1 MKFGTLQ
8 VYPRRGLLQE
18 HGLDLPS
25 SVIGRGEGA
34 NILIDDFSVARRH
47 ARLTVDSGRLLVE
60 DLGSV
65 AGTFVNGE
73 RLEPGDRHLVE
84 PNAELR
90 FGEIEARYLAP
101 PEAEPQRVAIE
112 EPEDAELAETA
123 GLSAVLISPTQPIEA
138 GRAGTAT
145 IVVTNRGHVV
155 DNVRIDIPELP
166 DDWYTVEN
174 PAFPIL
180 PGDHEQVSISIHPP
194 RRHVALSGEY
204 EFRAVVHTQEY
215 GEDAD
220 AEGRFEVLPFD
231 SAEISLAAIRS
242 KRKFRLVAEN
252 HGNAVARYELFGVDD
267 EQVFRYDFETPAVEL
282 QPGER
287 RVVGLSVRR
296 PRKLFGPAQQ
306 APFEIIGKSAD
317 GVEIS
322 TRGQL
327 AIRPPLQKFKMPVM
341 FALVALLLA
350 ATAIGVLILTDGNG
364 TKTASAE
371 DPYAGVHL
379 CEDTNAKADQDKKNA
394 EAATDKPL
402 ESADV
407 AGTIDPGKVVF
418 GQVDSTGAPF
428 FAQNDPRWGG
438 QEYAKSL
445 ELPNGKDWCGTT
457 IEQCGCAMTSV
468 SVMLALYNIVETPD
482 GQPLTPKTLNDWFNG
497 NATKTD
503 RGFVSRGY
511 IYGDVI
517 WTAANELSGDVAKTN
532 PNATTVRFAG
542 TGDGSDEDIRGQLK
556 LGRPVIVEVPGHW
569 IAAVG
574 IDADTDQILINDP
587 FYRDRKTLDVYKG
600 KVRSSVHYEPSKDLS
615 SVVITA
621 PADVRF
627 RVTDKQGRVVNT
639 GDGTIEQPADVINQ
653 IPGASVASRSAW
665 RDPTCIEKAPPAG
678 TGTNQIVLPGSPD
691 DYTIEILGTG
701 GNAGSVAIHSYGKD
715 GSGSVATI
723 EGLEGT
729 KAEVAYDP
737 NADKPVINVSKNGT
751 PEATV
756 TPSNGGGGAGGDNET
771 PTPEPTLPPASPTAT
786 PFVEQR
792 TAMTLPA
799 EPGQTRVEVATNSG
813 FELGDPIRFAPGL
826 PNEEDNVIVGF
837 GSFILAT
844 PLKYAHSPGEPIQ
857 RLPRPP
863 GQGPGLPP
871 GVTPPPDTGPIQ
883 PPDQVT
889 MACSTL
895 YQGSPKLATLICDL
909 QVVGDYTTTR
919 WTLNGQVVS
928 EFSGA
933 PSMIVT
939 FPGDS
944 PANVAATVCNQTLC
958 RSTSHSEP
966 VEFPPNL
973 GPGTQ
978 VGPNANGTGATPT
991 ATPPPA
997 GTVTITCG
1005 TAFDQNVSPAVANIT
1020 CEANFAGDFTSV
1032 SWSAPGG
1039 KPSSASGPSKT
1050 FETQLVNEIGAPTT
1064 VKITATVCNFGTCR
1078 SSEPKTVGVGQT
1090 KTIITTDPANSVPQ
1104 RHSVTFFAVV
1114 TGLNGIVPQGGSV
1127 QFVADDIPIT
1137 PSSALLT
1144 VGSLSIAQG
1153 TIQTGG
1159 SAGLTTVGVHTLQAI
1174 YSGGINAFGSESVVI
1189 DFNVDPPLPDDCDS
1203 VDEDDNGDTDETCD
1217 FRVPRNLGAGT
1228 VASSI
1233 VLSSPGGTQDG
1244 LPNAI
1249 KVGPGA
1255 PVTVSGNVG
1264 RTTYCPGCIR
1274 QVYIGLGRNDT
1285 TSTAAMG
1292 PTCVYSGGT
1301 ALVMNDDGSS
1311 AGPGSP
1317 FAPLVITAP
1326 SAPGVYYVRATT
1338 TLDYFCIGA
1347 AVGPPDRSVGRIVV
1361 QASVTPTLEVYAVDP
1376 DPIPASPWDN
1386 VLTTQVTKAEAGKTL
1401 LLVAKVPPGATGS
1414 VDFVGFQ
1421 DANGNPVARVAPVC
1435 PPDGIVPST
1444 SFKGSACTPG
1454 EARAISPTL
1463 LDNFPSL
1470 SLTAQFRN
1478 DQPLRLMNPAGGFS
1492 PPVQVVD
1499 YPVYQAGS
1507 PSAAYNIK
1515 ALVAATATVVASP
1528 NPGEMGQPFTLTATV
1543 VVTTPPTSGPTP
1555 TSVGGTVQFMQGTN
1569 PIGSPQTIVNADGTV
1584 SLTWTPTVCNG
1595 APPGGT
1601 CDAANQGYP
1610 FDSRDDTNRSLYDD
1624 VHAVF
1629 APGTSDLKSAT
1640 SADIDVDIDPAPSN
1654 TTISNVSVT
1663 APNLGDSFDITATV
1677 TATGFNPV
1685 PGVVTF
1691 KAGTTTFGT
1700 HTLADSDCTV
1710 AGTLHTCTATLTGV
1724 TTGGDNDVIDTAGT
1738 YILTATFGGSAQ
1750 LAPSTSAD
1758 YSLTFSLAPATLTVT
1773 LPNSG
1778 TITVGTAGNI
1788 RAVVSGSPANR
1799 LDDSPARLKF
1809 FNGATQ
1815 LADLAVSNLG
1825 GNLQGADFSVATLDA
1840 GTYSITVQYVG
1851 NAYFTGTT
1859 SSAQTFTINKVS
1871 PAVSMG
1877 SITAVAVGSDL
1888 TVSASVT
1895 CGGSACSGVLATT
1908 GASVSFYKDSVAP
1921 GNLLGT
1927 DSTISAGGSASITVP
1942 TGGTGLLN
1950 AAGTAYSIVANF
1962 SGNTNLNTVTSS
1974 AGTVTLTKRN
1984 ANVAVTSGATA
1995 VKGTDITLNATVSAS
2010 TAPATAVDISCSGC
2024 LQFQVNVGT
2033 TTPNWQNVGSA
2044 VDVAT
2049 DGTASITRATGTGA
2063 PEFPNVQTY
2072 SIRAVYA
2079 GNAGYNTATSSPTN
2093 ASVTEPVPT
2102 VTVTTADV
2110 EFNSS
2115 GNAVAVITPPSG
2127 EDPSCSSCVEFRVG
2141 TSFAAGTFVGSGSV
2155 ALVLTEYRASINF
2168 GTGSTPI
2175 ANAGDYTMW
2184 ARYNGK
2190 SGVLNAATSGTGAN
2204 FTVTPDTVSIV
2215 VSANSSVTV
2224 DNAITL
2230 TATLNPN
2237 TAPGTIAFFADGAAI
2252 TGAGSRT
2259 VTNGVATFSWTPTAV
2274 GTVTISAQYT
2284 STSTNYTSQASS
2296 TNDDVIV
2303 NPHAVTVTVSR
2314 SPSSIALGGGSVT
2327 LTATLSPIAAPG
2339 TIRFFAD
2346 GVDVSGAVTADTS
2359 DGVTTYSWTPTSVG
2373 DGTATITATYVSSD
2387 TKYSSQSNSNSV
2399 NVTIN
2404 AAVTTLTATGDQPG
2418 GAGTP
2423 VTLSASITSGF
2434 LTQSDIDGGT
2444 VTWVIKTAGG
2454 AVAACTRPGSAP
2466 LTASVV
2472 NGTASLT
2479 DVTCPVA
2486 NNYNVTGSY
2495 SGAGNYAGDAD
2506 TTDDDLD
2513 VT

>member
-101 PEAEPQRVAIE
+101 QEAEPQRAAIDVPE
-112 EPEDAELAETA
+112 EDEPGLTA

-138 GRAGTAT
+138 GRAGSAT
-145 IVVTNRGHVV
+145 LVVTNRGHVV
-155 DNVRIDIPELP
+155 DNIRIDIPELP

-174 PAFPIL
+174 PGFPIL
-180 PGDHEQVSISIHPP
+180 PGEHAQVAINIHPP
-194 RRHVALSGEY
+194 RRHAALAGEY
-204 EFRAVVHTQEY
+204 DFHAVVHTQEY
-215 GEDAD
+215 AEDAD

-231 SAEISLAAIRS
+231 SADISLAAIRS
-242 KRKFRLVAEN
+242 KRKFRLIAEN
-252 HGNAVARYELFGVDD
+252 HGNAVARYELTGVDD

-296 PRKLFGPAQQ
+296 PRKLFGPPQQ
-306 APFEIIGKSAD
+306 TPFEIIGKSAE
-317 GVEIS
+317 GIEIT

-327 AIRPPLQKFKMPVM
+327 AIRPPLQKFRMPVM

-350 ATAIGVLILTDGNG
+350 ATAIGVLILTDGSG

-402 ESADV
+402 ESGEV

-418 GQVDSTGAPF
+418 GQVDNTGAPF

-445 ELPNGKDWCGTT
+445 ELPTGKDWCGTT

-715 GSGSVATI
+715 GSGSVSTI

-729 KAEVAYDP
+729 TADVSYDP
-737 NADKPVINVSKNGT
+737 NAEKPIINVSKNGT

-756 TPSNGGGGAGGDNET
+756 TPSNGGGAGGDNET
-771 PTPEPTLPPASPTAT
+771 PTPEPTPPPASPTAT

-826 PNEEDNVIVGF
+826 PNEEDNIIVGF

-871 GVTPPPDTGPIQ
+871 GVTPPPDTGPIE

-944 PANVAATVCNQTLC
+944 PANIAATVCNQTLC

-973 GPGTQ
+973 GGGTQ
-978 VGPNANGTGATPT
+978 VGPNANATGATPT

-1039 KPSSASGPSKT
+1039 KPASASGPDKT
-1050 FETQLVNEIGAPTT
+1050 FQTQLVNEIGAPTT

-1090 KTIITTDPANSVPQ
+1090 KTIITTDPPDSVPQ

-1144 VGSLSIAQG
+1144 VGSLSVAQG

-1159 SAGLTTVGVHTLQAI
+1159 SAGLTTVGTHTLQAI

-1189 DFNVDPPLPDDCDS
+1189 DFAVDQPLPDDCDS

-1233 VLSSPGGTQDG
+1233 VLTSPGSTSDG

-1249 KVGPGA
+1249 KVGPGD
-1255 PVTVSGNVG
+1255 PVTVSGTVG
-1264 RTTYCPGCIR
+1264 RTSYCPGCIR

-1292 PTCVYSGGT
+1292 PTCAYSGGT
-1301 ALVMNDDGSS
+1301 PLVMNDDGSS
-1311 AGPGSP
+1311 AGSGTPFSP
-1317 FAPLVITAP
+1317 VVITAP
-1326 SAPGVYYVRATT
+1326 TAPGVYYVRATT

-1361 QASVTPTLEVYAVDP
+1361 QASVTPTLDVYAVDP
-1376 DPIPASPWDN
+1376 DPIPTSPWDN
-1386 VLTTQVTKAEAGKTL
+1386 VLTTPITKAEAGKQL

-1414 VDFVGFQ
+1414 IDFVGFQ
-1421 DANGNPVARVAPVC
+1421 NAAGNPVAVVAPVC
-1435 PPDGIVPST
+1435 PPDGVVPST

-1454 EARAISPTL
+1454 EARALSPAL

-1470 SLTAQFRN
+1470 SITAQFRN

-1492 PPVQVVD
+1492 QPVQIVD

-1515 ALVAATATVVASP
+1515 ALVAATATLVSSP
-1528 NPGEMGQPFTLTATV
+1528 NPAEMGQPFTLTATV
-1543 VVTTPPTSGPTP
+1543 LATTPPTSGPVP

-1569 PIGSPQTIVNADGTV
+1569 PIGSPQTIVNTDGTV
-1584 SLTWTPTVCNG
+1584 SITWTPTVCNG

-1601 CDAANQGYP
+1601 CDAANKGYP
-1610 FDSRDDTNRSLYDD
+1610 FDSRDNTNRALYND

-1629 APGTSDLKSAT
+1629 SSGTSDLKSQT
-1640 SADIDVDIDPAPSN
+1640 SANINVDIDPAPSS

-1663 APNLGDSFDITATV
+1663 APNLGDSFNITATV

-1691 KAGTTTFGT
+1691 KADGATFGT

-1710 AGTLHTCTATLTGV
+1710 VTEIHTCTATLTAV
-1724 TTGGDNDVIDTAGT
+1724 PTGGDNDVIDTAGT
-1738 YILTATFGGSAQ
+1738 YVLTAAFGGSAQ

-1758 YSLTFSLAPATLTVT
+1758 YSLTFSLAPVTLTVT

-1778 TITVGTAGNI
+1778 TITVGDTDPPGSVDDV

-1799 LDDSPARLKF
+1799 LDDSPA
-1809 FNGATQ
+1809 Q
-1815 LADLAVSNLG
+1815 LIYRDGTTVLDTDSIGNVTGGQGSEMEVS
-1825 GNLQGADFSVATLDA
+1825 TLDA
-1840 GTYSITVQYVG
+1840 GTYSITVEYTG
-1851 NAYFTGTT
+1851 NSFFGG
-1859 SSAQTFTINKVS
+1859 K
-1871 PAVSMG
+1871 
-1877 SITAVAVGSDL
+1877 TAGPYTL
-1888 TVSASVT
+1888 TVNKLTPTISLNSLGGSTHLVGDNLVLSASLQ
-1895 CGGSACSGVLATT
+1895 CAGSTCSGVRSAA
-1908 GASVSFYKDSVAP
+1908 GGSVSFYS
-1921 GNLLGT
+1921 GTTLLGT
-1927 DSTISAGGSASITVP
+1927 DTNLANGISLSVP
-1942 TGGTGLLN
+1942 TGDGQTL
-1950 AAGTAYSIVANF
+1950 ATATSYTSLTAVFNGDATN
-1962 SGNTNLNTVTSS
+1962 GNLNTATSAAAS
-1974 AGTVTLTKRN
+1974 VTLAKRDSN
-1984 ANVAVTSGATA
+1984 ATVTSGATA
-1995 VKGTDITLNATVSAS
+1995 VKGSSITLNATVAAAS
-2010 TAPATAVDISCSGC
+2010 APATSLSIACTAC
-2024 LQFQVNVGT
+2024 LQFEVNTGS
-2033 TTPNWQNVGSA
+2033 TTPVWSAIGGA
-2044 VDVAT
+2044 VDVAS
-2049 DGTASITRATGTGA
+2049 DGTASTTQATGTGA
-2063 PEFPNVQTY
+2063 AYFPNIQSY
-2072 SIRAVYA
+2072 SIRAVYS
-2079 GNAGYNTATSSPTN
+2079 GNTNYNGDTSSTATAT
-2093 ASVTEPVPT
+2093 VTPPAPT
-2102 VTVTTADV
+2102 VAVTTADV
-2110 EFNSS
+2110 EFNSP

-2127 EDPSCSSCVEFRVG
+2127 EDPTCSACVEFRVG
-2141 TSFAAGTFVGSGSV
+2141 SSFAAGTPVGTGSV
-2155 ALVLTEYRASINF
+2155 ALVSTEYRASISF
-2168 GTGSTPI
+2168 ATGSTPI
-2175 ANAGDYTMW
+2175 ANAGNYTMW

-2190 SGVLNAATSGTGAN
+2190 SGVLNAATSATGAS
-2204 FTVTPDTVSIV
+2204 FTVNPDTVSIV
-2215 VSANSSVTV
+2215 VSANSSVTLG
-2224 DNAITL
+2224 NSITL

-2237 TAPGTIAFFADGAAI
+2237 TAPGTIAFYADGVAI
-2252 TGAGSRT
+2252 SGAGSRT
-2259 VTNGVATFSWTPTAV
+2259 ITNGVATYSWTPAAV

-2284 STSTNYTSQASS
+2284 SSSTNYTSQTNS
-2296 TNDDVIV
+2296 TNDDVV
-2303 NPHAVTVTVSR
+2303 V
-2314 SPSSIALGGGSVT
+2314 
-2327 LTATLSPIAAPG
+2327 
-2339 TIRFFAD
+2339 
-2346 GVDVSGAVTADTS
+2346 
-2359 DGVTTYSWTPTSVG
+2359 
-2373 DGTATITATYVSSD
+2373 
-2387 TKYSSQSNSNSV
+2387 
-2399 NVTIN
+2399 N
-2404 AAVTTLTATGDQPG
+2404 AAATVLTATGNQPG
-2418 GAGTP
+2418 AAGTP
-2423 VTLSASITSGF
+2423 VTLSASIVPGSPVFGV
-2434 LTQSDIDGGT
+2434 QADIDGGT
-2444 VTWVIKTAGG
+2444 VTWTIKTAGG
-2454 AVAACTRPGSAP
+2454 AVAACTRPGNAP
-2466 LTASVV
+2466 LTASVL
-2472 NGTASLT
+2472 NGLASLT

-2513 VT
+2513 VS